1 MGTVLSFQS
10 HKRVIARPPIA
21 AASDASVIIFPGVR
35 YERVP
40 GTEHGVVSRRPTDL
54 VVRPQAPPQP

>member
-10 HKRVIARPPIA
+10 HKRMVPRPPV
-21 AASDASVIIFPGVR
+21 AASSAASVIIFPGVR

-40 GTEHGVVSRRPTDL
+40 GAELAVTSRRTTEL
-54 VVRPQAPPQP
+54 VMRPQVPPQP